1 MILGLTEGRLEQEST
16 LSAFILPGEL
26 PGADAHLTGAVR
38 TRIPPPPHPSPHG
51 CTGGDLFALV
61 LIRNECIPIHG
72 EQRIAHYALT
82 SGGIWRTEVEEEAFR
97 CVTEQLRFLP
107 VLVLIFKYHLSIT
120 PFHFVSRLL
129 QFWLLSSPPPLPLS
143 FGFSSQT
150 AQRHPE
156 RSPHPPRP
164 PSRHVRSM
172 ATIGASDRQE
182 RKLHGCDRRQH
193 ISYFQKPAAPGLLLI
208 PSDKLH

>member
-38 TRIPPPPHPSPHG
+38 TRIPPTPHPSPRG

-156 RSPHPPRP
+156 RSPPPP
-164 PSRHVRSM
+164 PPPLQTR
-172 ATIGASDRQE
+172 TIN
-182 RKLHGCDRRQH
+182 GCDRSLRQTGKE
-193 ISYFQKPAAPGLLLI
+193 ITRLRSQAAHLLFPKACCSRPPPDSL
-208 PSDKLH
+208 